1 MSIIAAVVGAFG
13 KMTPVDFDTV
23 LAILHGWLGEPVE
36 VVVEVT
42 VRPYAVARMS
52 GVLASA
58 PEIATPD
65 DHEQFE
71 FLVAPG
77 SGFALRRDH
86 FHAADLFPAA
96 GRMLVALVDDA
107 AEIGGLGEHV
117 SARIE
122 LIGPPVGGAPEPGA
136 G

>member
-1 MSIIAAVVGAFG
+1 MSGAFG

-52 GVLASA
+52 GLLAPA
-58 PEIATPD
+58 PGIATPED
-65 DHEQFE
+65 DDQFE
-71 FLVAPG
+71 FRVEPG

-86 FHAADLFPAA
+86 FHDADLFPAV
-96 GRMLVALVDDA
+96 GRLLVALVDDA
-107 AEIGGLGEHV
+107 AEIGERGEHV
-117 SARIE
+117 SARLE
-122 LIGPPVGGAPEPGA
+122 LIGPPVGGVPGV
-136 G
+136 GGGGRG